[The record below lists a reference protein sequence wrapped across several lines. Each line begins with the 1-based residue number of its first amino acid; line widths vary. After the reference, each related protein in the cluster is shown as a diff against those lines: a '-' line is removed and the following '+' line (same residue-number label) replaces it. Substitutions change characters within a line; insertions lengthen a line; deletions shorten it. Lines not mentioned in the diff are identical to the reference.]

1 MSIEE
6 KIDARLDKIETLLAA
21 LVERQQV
28 KEWYTTTEAARLLG
42 KAEFT
47 VREWAR
53 LGRIRAEKRVSG
65 RGAFPA
71 WVISHD
77 EILRYQREGL
87 IPFAPVTTR
96 IG

>member
-1 MSIEE
+1 MNIEARLE
-6 KIDARLDKIETLLAA
+6 KIESLILV

-28 KEWYTTTEAARLLG
+28 KEWYTIDELARLVN
-42 KAEFT
+42 KASFT

-53 LGRIRAEKRVSG
+53 LGRIRAEKRRSG

-77 EILRYQREGL
+77 EYLRFQREGL
-87 IPFAPVTTR
+87 LPIRKSA
-96 IG
+96 